1 MSGEAKGMEASE
13 YIAYLLSEAGKSSC
27 VRGSKVLQI
36 SHDEV
41 NRFLAGSDFTGKDLF
56 DKSADAL
63 KRTGGVL
70 SVDDTV
76 IDKPYSK
83 VEATELIGFF
93 WSGLHHKSV
102 KGINVIVLNYT
113 DTDGVSL
120 PVNWRVYRKRDNKT
134 KNDYFQDMVG
144 EVFRWGLRPAWVTA
158 DSWYSS
164 IENLKF
170 LRNKEVGFMVGLEKN
185 RIISTMPHQYEP
197 VGAATIGEEGLY
209 THLKGFDY
217 VKVFRTVDTEDH
229 ERHYAL
235 YHPNPQMAAALNTAA
250 FKKLKQQHWHIE
262 QAFRAVKQLVHAGHF
277 FVRRTKAIQ
286 THLFCVLRALQRLF
300 LWAKDKVIPSVYQL
314 HNQIFLHA
322 QRQFIQNYA

>member
-1 MSGEAKGMEASE
+1 MEESA
-13 YIAYLLSEAGKSSC
+13 YIAYLLSEVGKSSC
-27 VRGSKVLQI
+27 VRSGKVLQI

-41 NRFLAGSDFTGKDLF
+41 NRFLAGGDFNGKDLF
-56 DKSADAL
+56 DRSKGAL
-63 KRTGGVL
+63 QLSGGVL

-76 IDKPYSK
+76 IDKPYSNPD
-83 VEATELIGFF
+83 ATELIGFF

-113 DTDGVSL
+113 DPDEVSL

-170 LRNKEVGFMVGLEKN
+170 LRNKEVGFLVGLEKN
-185 RIISTMPHQYEP
+185 RIISTIPHHYEP
-197 VGAATIGEEGLY
+197 VGAAAIGAEGLY

-235 YHPNPQMAAALNTAA
+235 YHPDPQTAA
-250 FKKLKQQHWHIE
+250 IADKTVFKKLKQQHYHIE

-277 FVRRTKAIQ
+277 FVRRTAAVK
-286 THLFCVLRALQRLF
+286 THLYCVLRALQRLL
-300 LWAKDKVIPSVYQL
+300 LWAKDEVIPSVYKLHDQL
-314 HNQIFLHA
+314 FLLA
-322 QRQFIQNYA
+322 QRQFIHNFA

>member
-1 MSGEAKGMEASE
+1 MEASE
-13 YIAYLLSEAGKSSC
+13 YIAYLLSEVGKSSC
-27 VRGSKVLQI
+27 VRSGKVLQI

-41 NRFLAGSDFTGKDLF
+41 NRFLAGSGFNGKDLF
-56 DKSADAL
+56 DKAKGAL
-63 KRTGGVL
+63 KLTGGVL

-76 IDKPYSK
+76 IDKPYSNPD
-83 VEATELIGFF
+83 AAELVDFF

-113 DTDGVSL
+113 DPDGVSL
-120 PVNWRVYRKRDNKT
+120 PVNWRLYRKRDNKT
-134 KNDYFQDMVG
+134 KNDYFQDMVN
-144 EVFRWGLRPAWVTA
+144 EVFSLGLRPAWVTA

-185 RIISTMPHQYEP
+185 RIISTLPHQYQP
-197 VGAATIGEEGLY
+197 VGEVTIEADGLY

-235 YHPNPQMAAALNTAA
+235 YGNQKQPTTVLNRIL
-250 FKKLKQQHWHIE
+250 FMELKQQHWHIE
-262 QAFRAVKQLVHAGHF
+262 QAFRAVKQLAHAGHF
-277 FVRRTKAIQ
+277 FVRRTAAIN
-286 THLFCVLRALQRLF
+286 THLFCVLRALQRLV
-300 LWAKDKVIPSVYQL
+300 LWAKDEVIQSIYKLHDQL
-314 HNQIFLHA
+314 FLTA
-322 QRQFIQNYA
+322 QRQFILNFT